1 METIANPTD
10 KTPVPA
16 ADTAAPAAPPLV
28 RDLRYFQLRQEA
40 EEFLY
45 DESEML
51 DQRRYLEWLDTLADD
66 LVYFMP
72 MKRNVKFGKHA
83 TQEDTRFEKDMS
95 WLNEGKWTL
104 RKRAEQIL
112 TGVHWAEEPLS
123 RVCHMVSNVQL
134 TAIGDATPGAE
145 KLNVRS
151 RFLIYQNRVE
161 YEQYFFVGKRNDVL
175 RREDGRWLLERREIT
190 LDQNVLLAKNLT
202 VFF

>member
-1 METIANPTD
+1 MSSNPAPQTTAPTIALG
-10 KTPVPA
+10 
-16 ADTAAPAAPPLV
+16 PLV

-45 DESEML
+45 DEADMF
-51 DQRRYLEWLDTLADD
+51 DQRRYMEWLDTLAED

-72 MKRNVKFGKHA
+72 MKRNVKSGQHA
-83 TQEDTRFEKDMS
+83 EHEDTRIEKDMS
-95 WLNEGKWTL
+95 WFNEGKWTL
-104 RKRAEQIL
+104 RKRVEQIL

-134 TAIGDATPGAE
+134 TAIDDATPGFE
-145 KLNVRS
+145 KLQVRS
-151 RFLIYQNRVE
+151 RFLIYQNRVQ
-161 YEQYFFVGKRNDVL
+161 YEQYFFVGKRSDTLKRSNGKWQL
-175 RREDGRWLLERREIT
+175 ARREIT

>member
-1 METIANPTD
+1 MDTTTPTPTTANPATD
-10 KTPVPA
+10 AEPA
-16 ADTAAPAAPPLV
+16 TAPALV
-28 RDLRYFQLRQEA
+28 RDLHYFQLRQEV

-45 DESEML
+45 EEAELL
-51 DQRRYLEWLDTLADD
+51 DQRRYLEWLDTLAED

-72 MKRNVKFGKHA
+72 MKRNVKFGRHA
-83 TQEDTRFEKDMS
+83 QHEDTRFEKDMS
-95 WLNEGKWTL
+95 WMNEGKWTL

-134 TAIGDATPGAE
+134 TAIDDATPGAE
-145 KLNVRS
+145 RVKVRS

-161 YEQYFFVGKRNDVL
+161 YEQYFFVGKRSDVL
-175 RREDGRWLLERREIT
+175 RREGDRWLLERREIC

>member
-1 METIANPTD
+1 MD
-10 KTPVPA
+10 TPPPPPV
-16 ADTAAPAAPPLV
+16 ADTSGAPALV
-28 RDLRYFQLRQEA
+28 RDLRYYQLRQEA

-45 DESEML
+45 EESELL
-51 DQRRYLEWLDTLADD
+51 DERRYLEWIDTLADD

-72 MKRNVKFGKHA
+72 MKRNVKFGRHA
-83 TQEDTRFEKDMS
+83 QHENTRLEKDMS

-134 TAIGDATPGAE
+134 TGIDDATPGRE
-145 KLNVRS
+145 QLRVRS

-161 YEQYFFVGKRNDVL
+161 YEQYFFVGKRNDLL
-175 RREDGRWLLERREIT
+175 RRRQDGHWELARREID
-190 LDQNVLLAKNLT
+190 LGQSVLLAKNLT

>member
-1 METIANPTD
+1 MPT
-10 KTPVPA
+10 PA
-16 ADTAAPAAPPLV
+16 PLV
-28 RDLRYFQLRQEA
+28 RDLRYYQLRQEA

-45 DESEML
+45 DESELL
-51 DQRRYLEWLDTLADD
+51 DQRNYMAWLDMLAED

-72 MKRNVKFGKHA
+72 MKRNVKFGQHA
-83 TQEDTRFEKDMS
+83 QHENTRFEKDMS

-134 TAIGDATPGAE
+134 TTIDDGTAGTEQLG
-145 KLNVRS
+145 VRS

-161 YEQYFFVGKRNDVL
+161 YEQNFFVGKRNDIL
-175 RREDGRWLLERREIT
+175 RRVDGRWLLARREIS
-190 LDQNVLLAKNLT
+190 LDQSVLLAKNLT